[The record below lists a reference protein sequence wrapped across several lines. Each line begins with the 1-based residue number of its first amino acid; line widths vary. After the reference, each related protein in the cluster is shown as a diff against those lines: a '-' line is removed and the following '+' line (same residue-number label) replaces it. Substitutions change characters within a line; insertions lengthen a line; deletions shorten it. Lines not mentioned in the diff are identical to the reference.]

1 MRKLLLSVVALLCAV
16 TTNLFATEGAL
27 SGQFTINAAGD
38 KIAFSQG
45 NLQYQASTKTWRFAE
60 NQYDTIGAANENI
73 SSTYTG
79 WIDLFGWG
87 TGSNPTETSTN
98 SWDYATFTDWGVNKI
113 SNGGNEA
120 NLWRTLTKD
129 EWVYLFYGRTN
140 AATLFALGS
149 VNGVNGTILL
159 PDNWVLPTGASFTA
173 STTQG
178 LTDQGTYYYNEN
190 GTNFSHNTYTAEQ
203 WSKMESAGAVFL
215 PAAGYRYRTGVNDV
229 GLLGR
234 YWSATPDDANYA
246 YYISSGSAYLFPQS
260 SHYRYCGLSVRLVQ
274 PQVEVNAL
282 PGKFSVAEEKKIQ
295 FSQGNLQY
303 QAGTSTWRFAENQYD
318 IIGDANKNISA
329 SYSDWI
335 DLFGWGTGTNPT
347 NASTDYMQYDDYAE
361 WGANKI
367 SNGGNI
373 ANAWYTLTGDEWK
386 YLFFTRPNAA
396 TLFGLGAVNGQNGVI
411 LLPDNWTLPA
421 GAAFTPSTE
430 NGMELDGTNMYK
442 NSSGSNYTDNTYT
455 ATEWEVMQAA
465 GAVFLPAA
473 GARSGNTVVN
483 EGSGGYYWTPTSP
496 GTLNANAVFL
506 LANVLDVSSIDRS
519 YGCSV
524 RLVRDASED
533 QTEEGMENVR
543 RDDVQCTK
551 FMHNGQFFIEKN
563 GKLYNALGARVK

>member
-87 TGSNPTETSTN
+87 TGSNPTETSTDYN
-98 SWDYATFTDWGVNKI
+98 DYATFTDWGVNKI
-113 SNGGNEA
+113 SNGGNKA

-129 EWVYLFYGRTN
+129 EWVYLFYTREN
-140 AATLFALGS
+140 AATLFGLGS
-149 VNGVNGTILL
+149 VNGVEGTILL

-173 STTQG
+173 STTKG
-178 LTDQGTYYYNEN
+178 LRDKGKKYEN
-190 GTNFSHNTYTAEQ
+190 DNGDNYSHNTYTAEQ
-203 WSKMESAGAVFL
+203 WAVMESAGAVFL
-215 PAAGYRYRTGVNDV
+215 PAAGRRQAVVSCV
-229 GLLGR
+229 GYSGG
-234 YWSATPDDANYA
+234 YWSATPTETYNAYELYFNSYDLYPQNNYHR
-246 YYISSGSAYLFPQS
+246 YYGQ
-260 SHYRYCGLSVRLVQ
+260 SVRLVQ

-303 QAGTSTWRFAENQYD
+303 QASTQIWRFAENQYD

-347 NASTDYMQYDDYAE
+347 NTSTDYMQYDDYAD

-396 TLFGLGAVNGQNGVI
+396 ALFGLGAVNGQNGVI

>member
-1 MRKLLLSVVALLCAV
+1 MRKFLLSVAALICAS
-16 TTNLFATEGAL
+16 TINLFAEDTRTVISKCEFTGYDPSVIQVGKYAYEVYSALYSSIKTPEGAVYYIPESML
-27 SGQFTINAAGD
+27 SVKKSLGDGFYEQLYKWTDTIAEDIDYIVSFQVRIDNEDGNNYGSTYRFPKPGEGCVSITMNGEDWGEEYSAYVDDDYSYFSVILPIRLGENGFPIEVNALPGQFTINAAGD
-38 KIAFSQG
+38 KIA
-45 NLQYQASTKTWRFAE
+45 
-60 NQYDTIGAANENI
+60 
-73 SSTYTG
+73 
-79 WIDLFGWG
+79 
-87 TGSNPTETSTN
+87 
-98 SWDYATFTDWGVNKI
+98 
-113 SNGGNEA
+113 
-120 NLWRTLTKD
+120 
-129 EWVYLFYGRTN
+129 
-140 AATLFALGS
+140 
-149 VNGVNGTILL
+149 
-159 PDNWVLPTGASFTA
+159 
-173 STTQG
+173 
-178 LTDQGTYYYNEN
+178 
-190 GTNFSHNTYTAEQ
+190 
-203 WSKMESAGAVFL
+203 
-215 PAAGYRYRTGVNDV
+215 
-229 GLLGR
+229 
-234 YWSATPDDANYA
+234 
-246 YYISSGSAYLFPQS
+246 
-260 SHYRYCGLSVRLVQ
+260 
-274 PQVEVNAL
+274 
-282 PGKFSVAEEKKIQ
+282 

-318 IIGDANKNISA
+318 IIGEANKNISA

-483 EGSGGYYWTPTSP
+483 EGSDGYYWSSTSP
-496 GTLNANAVFL
+496 ATLAAYAVFIS
-506 LANVLDVSSIDRS
+506 ANSLEANTSNRS
-519 YGCSV
+519 YGFSV

-533 QTEEGMENVR
+533 QTEEGIENVR

-551 FMHNGQFFIEKN
+551 FMHTGQLFIERD

>member
-16 TTNLFATEGAL
+16 TTNLFASEGAL

-73 SSTYTG
+73 SSTYDG

-87 TGSNPTETSTN
+87 TGSNPMETSTDYN
-98 SWDYATFTDWGVNKI
+98 DYATFTDWGINKI

-120 NLWRTLTKD
+120 NLWHTLTKD

-140 AATLFALGS
+140 AATLFGLGS
-149 VNGVNGTILL
+149 VNGVEGTILL

-173 STTQG
+173 STPQG
-178 LTDQGTYYYNEN
+178 LRDKGKKYEN
-190 GTNFSHNTYTAEQ
+190 DNGDNYSHNTYTAEQ
-203 WSKMESAGAVFL
+203 WAVMESAGAVFL
-215 PAAGYRYRTGVNDV
+215 PAAGRREAVVSSV
-229 GLLGR
+229 GYSGG
-234 YWSATPDDANYA
+234 YWSATSNDTYTA
-246 YYISSGSAYLFPQS
+246 YELYFNSYLLYPQDYY
-260 SHYRYCGLSVRLVQ
+260 YRYYGQSVRLVQ
-274 PQVEVNAL
+274 PYESEPQVEVNAL

-303 QAGTSTWRFAENQYD
+303 QASSEAWRFAENQYD
-318 IIGDANKNISA
+318 IIGEANKNISA

-335 DLFGWGTGTNPT
+335 DLFGWGTGNNPT
-347 NASTDYMQYDDYAE
+347 NTSTNVEDYSTFTD
-361 WGANKI
+361 WGTNAI
-367 SNGGNI
+367 ANGGNI
-373 ANAWYTLTGDEWK
+373 ANAWYTLTGDEWE

-430 NGMELDGTNMYK
+430 KGMVLDGTNTYK
-442 NSSGSNYTDNTYT
+442 NSSGGNYTDNTYT
-455 ATEWEVMQAA
+455 ATEWKVMEAA

-483 EGSGGYYWTPTSP
+483 EGSGGYYWTPTFP
-496 GTLNANAVFL
+496 GTLNADAVFF
-506 LANVLDVSSIDRS
+506 LANVLDVSSIDRF

-533 QTEEGMENVR
+533 DTKEGSENVR
-543 RDDVQCTK
+543 RNSATEC
-551 FMHNGQFFIEKN
+551 FISS
-563 GKLYNALGARVK
+563 ATARPTTHKAQK